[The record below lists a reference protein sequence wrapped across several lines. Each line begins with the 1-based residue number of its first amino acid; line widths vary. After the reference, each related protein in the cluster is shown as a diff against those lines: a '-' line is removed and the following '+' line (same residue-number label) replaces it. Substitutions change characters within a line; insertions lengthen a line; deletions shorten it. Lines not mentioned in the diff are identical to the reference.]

1 MSSAP
6 PSTPPPP
13 PPVWMPVA
21 ASATPMNY
29 WPLLA
34 FWGRAIGFLL
44 LFLGALVS
52 AAFEFSTSAT
62 DVQNSITAAN
72 ILWIIGLTMI
82 GGGAGV
88 NLHWNLQRPKGSGA
102 EDAQALVGDRR
113 LNGLLFI
120 VSMILLFL
128 MLALVATGR

>member
-1 MSSAP
+1 MSGA

-21 ASATPMNY
+21 SSATPMNY

-34 FWGRAIGFLL
+34 FWGRAIGFIL
-44 LFLGALVS
+44 LFLGALILAV
-52 AAFEFSTSAT
+52 FENSPPNLANAIVTS
-62 DVQNSITAAN
+62 N
-72 ILWIIGLTMI
+72 IMWVLGLAMI

-88 NLHWNLQRPKGSGA
+88 NLHWNLQRPRGA
-102 EDAQALVGDRR
+102 GPEEAQALVWDRR

-120 VSMILLFL
+120 VSTILLFL
-128 MLALVATGR
+128 VMVVASSGR